1 MTTKSLSL
9 HLLARVVAV
18 DEEII
23 SWLKRRE
30 RRQRQEVREEADPNK
45 PRSFVAPEGIRG
57 DRGRLPT
64 ASSITPCHLNIQAS
78 CSGFCTTDKS
88 RLGQLY
94 PDQAD
99 ALAIGVMVDDQRDG
113 ALPRRAV
120 ELHDVGSGDGDGLCL
135 IAPTW
140 RGPLPT
146 MMGRSHAMFA
156 HISREHTICFLLR
169 KTSPCCET
177 PGRG

>member
-1 MTTKSLSL
+1 M
-9 HLLARVVAV
+9 LARVVAV

-120 ELHDVGSGDGDGLCL
+120 ELHDVGSGDGDVCVDLDRDVVGEIKEKL
-135 IAPTW
+135 AK
-140 RGPLPT
+140 
-146 MMGRSHAMFA
+146 
-156 HISREHTICFLLR
+156 LLNR
-169 KTSPCCET
+169 LNWADADTASLT
-177 PGRG
+177 TRRARAGADIGA